1 MVEIKGRYV
10 FDDGDLT
17 PGNKK
22 EGGLSQNLYKD
33 GKLVGNARFI
43 PDEEQADKPSR
54 EKKPSSRTSETKR
67 GERGGRQ
74 ARRSEERA
82 VNPGRRSQ
90 RGDKRTSPNE
100 QEGREHRQARDSG
113 EQRQQPEPEVTQETV
128 YVHETIYVHD
138 EGYVHDEKFSQQ
150 LAREREEEA
159 RKRAAQAELIAD
171 MVKLLVE
178 TAAPHAKRLWE
189 EKGRPRVEARRAK
202 RAARTAAKAAASESV
217 VVEAEIL
224 DLGRKLAVAEQVY
237 RADMS
242 SAEAQARYL
251 AALAARAFSDEQMRL
266 VLNSNIVDGESLDE
280 LVHKLGELPPQQ
292 VRGIIEAVKA
302 DPALL
307 SGDLLAELGKLI
319 GLDRAQPKSVPIEKR
334 RRQ

>member
-1 MVEIKGRYV
+1 M

-54 EKKPSSRTSETKR
+54 EKEPSSRTSKTER

-74 ARRSEERA
+74 ARRSEARSD
-82 VNPGRRSQ
+82 NTGRRSRRRNEQ
-90 RGDKRTSPNE
+90 TSPDDRR
-100 QEGREHRQARDSG
+100 GRAHRQARGSG
-113 EQRQQPEPEVTQETV
+113 ERRKQPEPEVVQETM

-138 EGYVHDEKFSQQ
+138 QGYVHDEEFSRQ
-150 LAREREEEA
+150 LAAEREEEA
-159 RKRAAQAELIAD
+159 CKRAAQAELIAD
-171 MVKLLVE
+171 MVRLLVK

-202 RAARTAAKAAASESV
+202 KAARRADKAAPGSPI
-217 VVEAEIL
+217 VVEAEVL
-224 DLGRKLAVAEQVY
+224 DSGRELMEAEQVY

-251 AALAARAFSDEQMRL
+251 AALAARAFSDEQMKL
-266 VLNSNIVDGESLDE
+266 VLSANIVDGASLDE
-280 LVHKLGELPPQQ
+280 LEHTLGLLPPQR
-292 VRGIIEAVKA
+292 VRGIIEAVEA

-319 GLDRAQPKSVPIEKR
+319 GLDRAQPHPVPIEKR
-334 RRQ
+334 RYR